1 MLLLFVAIMFRSQR
15 LLNAARGQECQINL
29 PHVCTNNPETVVAAH
44 SNQLR
49 HGKGGGLKAHDC
61 YIAWACY
68 DCHTELDQGNKFR
81 YDEKCEYWQR
91 GFEKTLLQMYLQ
103 GIIKVM

>member
-1 MLLLFVAIMFRSQR
+1 MYRSRR
-15 LLNAARGQECQINL
+15 LLDCAKGQECTINF
-29 PHVCTNNPETVVAAH
+29 PGVCNNNPETVVAAH

-68 DCHTELDQGNKFR
+68 ACHMELDQGNKFR
-81 YDEKCEYWQR
+81 YDEKNEYWQK
-91 GFEKTLLQMYLQ
+91 GFEKTILQMFLQ
-103 GIIKVM
+103 QLIKVG